1 LNSRPLDP
9 QIGGVGLARSCERKP
24 RVLTIRDEHPR
35 AHVRKSLDPDWAQVC
50 VSPRRL
56 LLRRGG
62 RSRSPVRC
70 LTSWCCSAR
79 AFQVSRAAGDFEADS
94 LVVLSTDGLVLLAV
108 LLAQLVL
115 SCFIAFGVDSL
126 IRQFWPAGDIHAVR
140 GWTRAFRWDC
150 PAGKSCSCERRWKV
164 RCVDGGGCSLQP

>member
-1 LNSRPLDP
+1 VLTYGSRWT
-9 QIGGVGLARSCERKP
+9 QIGPKYAYRREGSSCAEG
-24 RVLTIRDEHPR
+24 
-35 AHVRKSLDPDWAQVC
+35 AFAQSSSV
-50 VSPRRL
+50 
-56 LLRRGG
+56 
-62 RSRSPVRC
+62 PV
-70 LTSWCCSAR
+70 TSWCCSAR

-164 RCVDGGGCSLQP
+164 GCVDGGGCSLQP